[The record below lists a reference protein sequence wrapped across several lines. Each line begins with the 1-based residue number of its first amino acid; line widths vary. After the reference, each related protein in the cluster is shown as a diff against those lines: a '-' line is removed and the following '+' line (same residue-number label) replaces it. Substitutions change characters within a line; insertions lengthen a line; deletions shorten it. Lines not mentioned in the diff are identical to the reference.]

1 MYLPFTLIYDN
12 TSPSQEAQNATVGRT
27 EVENSLSDNDRSKHM
42 RIFDKKCC
50 FKHTYKIEHHC
61 FRRGLEKPRREEE
74 NMLVPAFGQEE
85 TLLSASSE
93 FGVSQYS
100 VFCPTRRL
108 RNRCC
113 QFVVAACDIAT
124 RLGMSS

>member
-27 EVENSLSDNDRSKHM
+27 EVENSLSDSDRSKHM

-61 FRRGLEKPRREEE
+61 FRRGLESPEEKKKICWFQPLAKKKRCYQPLQ
-74 NMLVPAFGQEE
+74 N
-85 TLLSASSE
+85 SA
-93 FGVSQYS
+93 
-100 VFCPTRRL
+100 
-108 RNRCC
+108 
-113 QFVVAACDIAT
+113 
-124 RLGMSS
+124 

>member
-1 MYLPFTLIYDN
+1 
-12 TSPSQEAQNATVGRT
+12 
-27 EVENSLSDNDRSKHM
+27 M
-42 RIFDKKCC
+42 RILDRNAASNTKMK
-50 FKHTYKIEHHC
+50 HHC
-61 FRRGLEKPRREEE
+61 FRRGLEAQKRRRKYADSS
-74 NMLVPAFGQEE
+74 LGQEE
-85 TLLSASSE
+85 RLLLASSE

>member
-61 FRRGLEKPRREEE
+61 FKKRARKPQKRRRKYAGSSL
-74 NMLVPAFGQEE
+74 GQEE

-93 FGVSQYS
+93 FGVGQY
-100 VFCPTRRL
+100 
-108 RNRCC
+108 
-113 QFVVAACDIAT
+113 
-124 RLGMSS
+124 